1 MAGTGAALN
10 KSSAPTQHLSARNDD
25 ERKGLV
31 LISAP
36 FLYALIL
43 LAVPVLSVVAHSFW
57 TQTYLTIDYS
67 LTLENYRIAL
77 SEPLYQTLLL
87 RSLRISLTVGI
98 ATVLLAFPMAYFISF
113 YGGKWKGL
121 LLFLVTLPFWTSYL
135 LRILSWKIIL
145 GRQGALNTALMSAGI
160 IDEPISSL
168 IYNSNAVILTLAHS
182 WAAFAILP
190 IFVTLEKI
198 DRTLLEAATDL
209 GDGPFLRFLRI
220 VLPLSTTGITSA
232 LLIVMIPVVG
242 DYVTPKLV
250 GGSEGIMIANAI
262 QSQFGRASNWPLGAA
277 LSVVAMASVALMSGV
292 VVVMIRALARL
303 AR

>member
-1 MAGTGAALN
+1 MSRPSIAVIN
-10 KSSAPTQHLSARNDD
+10 SSAPGRQLVERNDD
-25 ERKGLV
+25 ERKGLL

-36 FLYALIL
+36 FFYALVL
-43 LAVPVLSVVAHSFW
+43 LAFPVLSVVAHSFW
-57 TQTYLTIDYS
+57 TQNYLTIDYS
-67 LTLENYRIAL
+67 FTLNNYRVAL
-77 SEPLYQTLLL
+77 TEPLYQQLLL

-98 ATVLLAFPMAYFISF
+98 ATVMLAYPMAYFISF
-113 YGGKWKGL
+113 YGGKRKGL

-160 IDEPISSL
+160 IDEPIASL
-168 IYNSNAVILTLAHS
+168 IYNSNAVIVTLAHC
-182 WAAFAILP
+182 WVAFAILP

-209 GDGPFLRFLRI
+209 GDGPLLRFLRI
-220 VLPLSTTGITSA
+220 ILPLSAMGIVSA
-232 LLIVMIPVVG
+232 LLIVMIPTVG

-277 LSVVAMASVALMSGV
+277 LSVVTMISVAVMSALV
-292 VVVMIRALARL
+292 VVVIRALVRL